1 MFLFLRQWLFGEAL
15 NHTSVEHV
23 FDLTAQVIQAFD
35 RRLKIG
41 LHPHLNPESK
51 VFIRKRCP

>member
-23 FDLTAQVIQAFD
+23 FDQTAQVIQAFD
-35 RRLKIG
+35 RRLKFA
-41 LHPHLNPESK
+41 LH
-51 VFIRKRCP
+51 R

>member
-23 FDLTAQVIQAFD
+23 FDQTAQVIQAFD
-35 RRLKIG
+35 RRLKFA
-41 LHPHLNPESK
+41 LHRLLNPESK
-51 VFIRKRCP
+51 IVIKKRCS